1 MFRCPSNGIPA
12 FPKVQRQILSGCAIL
27 VLILQMAAAPAL
39 AADPATGKT
48 LALQWCASCHLV
60 SDDQPTAASVSLP
73 SFYDIARDP
82 GWTQATLATFL
93 KDPHP
98 KMPSMALGTV
108 EIANLAS
115 YINSLSTK

>member
-1 MFRCPSNGIPA
+1 MFGCPRSHSPA
-12 FPKVQRQILSGCAIL
+12 AQTMLLQTVPGLAALAL
-27 VLILQMAAAPAL
+27 VLSMSSAPAL

-73 SFYDIARDP
+73 SFYDIAKDP
-82 GWTQATLATFL
+82 DWTQASLATFL

-98 KMPSMALGTV
+98 KMPNMTLGNV

-115 YINSLSTK
+115 YINSLSPE

>member
-1 MFRCPSNGIPA
+1 MLRRASKSNPS
-12 FPKVQRQILSGCAIL
+12 VQTSQLRIVSGLAALALGLSMGAT
-27 VLILQMAAAPAL
+27 PAL

-73 SFYDIARDP
+73 SFYDIAKDP
-82 GWTQATLATFL
+82 DWTQASLATFL

-98 KMPSMALGTV
+98 KMPNMTLGNV

-115 YINSLSTK
+115 YINSLAPQ

>member
-1 MFRCPSNGIPA
+1 MFRCPSDGIPE
-12 FPKVQRQILSGCAIL
+12 FRTVQRRILSGCTVL

-82 GWTQATLATFL
+82 DWTQASLATFL

-98 KMPSMALGTV
+98 KMPNMTLGNV

-115 YINSLSTK
+115 YINSLSAN

>member
-1 MFRCPSNGIPA
+1 MFQCANTKNPA
-12 FPKVQRQILSGCAIL
+12 ARPARIRATCCLAALMLVAPVSSGS
-27 VLILQMAAAPAL
+27 VH

-48 LALQWCASCHLV
+48 LALQWCSSCHLV

-73 SFYDIARDP
+73 SFYDIAKDP
-82 GWTQATLATFL
+82 DWTQASLATFL

-98 KMPSMALGTV
+98 KMPNMNLGNV

-115 YINSLSTK
+115 YIDSLSPD

>member
-1 MFRCPSNGIPA
+1 MFRCPRSKIPA
-12 FPKVQRQILSGCAIL
+12 AQMALPRTVSGLAALAL
-27 VLILQMAAAPAL
+27 VLSMSSAPAL

-60 SDDQPTAASVSLP
+60 SDDQPTASSASLP

-82 GWTQATLATFL
+82 DWTQASLATFL

-98 KMPSMALGTV
+98 KMPNMTLGNV

-115 YINSLSTK
+115 YINSLSAD

>member
-1 MFRCPSNGIPA
+1 MFHGANTKNPA
-12 FPKVQRQILSGCAIL
+12 ARTARSWASCWLAGLML
-27 VLILQMAAAPAL
+27 VASVSSASVH

-48 LALQWCASCHLV
+48 LALQWCSSCHLV

-73 SFYDIARDP
+73 SFYDMAKDP
-82 GWTQATLATFL
+82 DWTQASLATFL

-98 KMPSMALGTV
+98 KMPNMNLGNI

-115 YINSLSTK
+115 YIDSLSTD